1 MEINFAQ
8 PLITG
13 LSMTNLKKW
22 QIIKSELVFN
32 NRWCQVRQD
41 AIKLSDGQ
49 IIDDY
54 FVNIRPEIVLVVPV
68 TRDNQLV
75 FVRQYRHGV
84 REILLE
90 FPAGAVDANEDNI
103 SEAARREFEEETG
116 YQSDP
121 LIPLAIL
128 YDNPVKDTNRIH
140 IFLALNATA
149 TGKQKLD
156 ITEEIE
162 VILRPLQTIN
172 PQEITVSGSL
182 AAFYLARDFLTREL
196 G

>member
-1 MEINFAQ
+1 MN
-8 PLITG
+8 
-13 LSMTNLKKW
+13 MTNLNKW
-22 QIIKSELVFN
+22 QTIKSDLVFN

-41 AIKLSDGQ
+41 AVKLSDGT

-68 TRDNQLV
+68 TSDNQLV

-84 REILLE
+84 GEILLE
-90 FPAGAVDANEDNI
+90 FPAGAVAESEDNI
-103 SEAARREFEEETG
+103 QAAARREFEEETG
-116 YQSDP
+116 YQSEQ
-121 LIPLAIL
+121 LIPLGVL

-140 IFLALNATA
+140 IFLAPQATA
-149 TGKQKLD
+149 TGTQKLD

-162 VILRPLQTIN
+162 IVLKPLHQIN

-182 AAFYLARDFLTREL
+182 AAFYLARDFLGL
-196 G
+196 SSK

>member
-1 MEINFAQ
+1 
-8 PLITG
+8 
-13 LSMTNLKKW
+13 MTNLKKW
-22 QIIKSELVFN
+22 QIIKSDLVFN

-41 AIKLSDGQ
+41 AVKLTDGT

-68 TRDNQLV
+68 TSDNQLV

-90 FPAGAVDANEDNI
+90 FPAGAVAADEEDI
-103 SEAARREFEEETG
+103 SAAARREFEEETG
-116 YQSDP
+116 YHSEQ
-121 LIPLAIL
+121 LIPLGVL

-140 IFLALNATA
+140 IFLALQATP

-162 VILRPLQTIN
+162 VILQPLHQIK
-172 PQEITVSGSL
+172 PHEITVSGSL
-182 AAFYLARDFLTREL
+182 AAFYLARDFLEL
-196 G
+196 RSNS

>member
-1 MEINFAQ
+1 
-8 PLITG
+8 
-13 LSMTNLKKW
+13 MTNLNKW
-22 QIIKSELVFN
+22 QTIKSDLVFN

-41 AIKLSDGQ
+41 AVKLTDGT

-68 TRDNQLV
+68 TSDNQLV

-84 REILLE
+84 GEILLE
-90 FPAGAVDANEDNI
+90 FPAGAVAADEDNI
-103 SEAARREFEEETG
+103 QAAARREFEEETG
-116 YQSDP
+116 YQSEQ
-121 LIPLAIL
+121 LIPLGVL

-140 IFLALNATA
+140 IFLALQATP
-149 TGKQKLD
+149 TGQQKLD

-162 VILRPLQTIN
+162 VILQPLHQIK

-182 AAFYLARDFLTREL
+182 AAFYLARDFLAIAVN
-196 G
+196 